1 MISCEIDWLWGFKM
15 RRSRDGCCQRERERD
30 LKFQKAYEVT
40 QAMELAAKNA
50 QQLSASASVDRY
62 QA

>member
-15 RRSRDGCCQRERERD
+15 RRSRDGCCQRD